1 MAVYR
6 VTKELLACGQDG
18 ATYQNCGCQPG
29 DVQRFN
35 NNDGLVVEE
44 YKLGKSERCVGD
56 VDRLSVGLEEMLQP
70 SKRSVGHGVFLILLE
85 HTSSTEKS
93 SA

>member
-18 ATYQNCGCQPG
+18 ATYQNCGCQSG
-29 DVQRFN
+29 EVQKFN
-35 NNDGLVVEE
+35 NNGGRVVED

-56 VDRLSVGLEEMLQP
+56 VGRLS
-70 SKRSVGHGVFLILLE
+70 I
-85 HTSSTEKS
+85 
-93 SA
+93 

>member
-6 VTKELLACGQDG
+6 VAKELLACGQDG

-44 YKLGKSERCVGD
+44 YTLGKSERHVGD
-56 VDRLSVGLEEMLQP
+56 VDRLSVGLEEVLQP
-70 SKRSVGHGVFLILLE
+70 S
-85 HTSSTEKS
+85 
-93 SA
+93 

>member
-6 VTKELLACGQDG
+6 VAKELLACCEDG

-29 DVQRFN
+29 RVQRLTTMV
-35 NNDGLVVEE
+35 GVEE

-56 VDRLSVGLEEMLQP
+56 VDRLSVGLEEVLQP
-70 SKRSVGHGVFLILLE
+70 S
-85 HTSSTEKS
+85 
-93 SA
+93 